1 MKREWVLLVYKIP
14 SQPTRLRAQI
24 WRALGRCGAL
34 YLQDSVCI
42 VPASTELAENMQW
55 IADEIRELG
64 GMAYLFRATATAPG
78 QDEHIEKRFAEA
90 SRTEALRLLDG
101 LRTLE
106 AKAIPDGSPETY
118 AAVED
123 ELRRLRQAGLKL
135 HARSHFPVK
144 EEETL
149 QRRLRAA
156 RDRVDRLA
164 LKATRRRG
172 RS

>member
-34 YLQDSVCI
+34 YLQDSVAI
-42 VPASTELAENMQW
+42 VPATTELAENMQW

-64 GMAYLFRATATAPG
+64 GTAYLFRAAATASG
-78 QDEHIEKRFAEA
+78 QDERIEARFAEA
-90 SRTEALRLLDG
+90 SRSEALRLLAS

-106 AKAIPDGSPETY
+106 IKVAPTASPEACT
-118 AAVED
+118 AIED
-123 ELRRLRQAGLKL
+123 ELRRLRQAALKL
-135 HARSHFPVK
+135 RARAHFPVR
-144 EEETL
+144 EEEAL
-149 QRRLRAA
+149 QQRLRTV

-164 LKATRRRG
+164 LRATRRKRG
-172 RS
+172 R